1 MSYLAVE
8 RLAHAYG
15 STRVLHDISF
25 EVGQGERLCLLGP
38 SGCGKTTTLQILA
51 GFVQQADGTVKI
63 DGEPIDRL
71 PPEKRNVGI
80 MFQNYALFPHMTVFD
95 NVGYG
100 LKMRKVPR
108 DDIRKRVTDALQL
121 VKLAHAAA
129 KLPSQLSGGEQQR
142 IAFARAIVIRPRL
155 LLLDEPFSNL
165 DARLRVEMRGE
176 LLSLL
181 ETLDIAT
188 LMVTHDQEEAMAIAD
203 RIAVMQGGRIEQ
215 IGSTHEIYEKPSSV
229 FVGRFIGESNTFPA
243 HVVGGEGG
251 RTAFEVEGLGRFH
264 APAVA
269 GAGGTGELHALMR
282 PERVTLHAGPPEG
295 EGWNTVQGTVETAI
309 FLGHRAEIRVRCGSY
324 IFLVWEGPSVGS
336 DRFAHGDAVTVA
348 WREED
353 TFLVPETLARV
364 A

>member
-1 MSYLAVE
+1 MSYLTVE
-8 RLAHAYG
+8 KLAHAYG
-15 STRVLHDISF
+15 SIKVLHDISF
-25 EVGQGERLCLLGP
+25 GVGQGERLCLLGP

-51 GFVQQADGTVKI
+51 GFVQQADGTVRI
-63 DGEPIDRL
+63 DGEAIDRL

-95 NVGYG
+95 NVAYG
-100 LKMRKVPR
+100 LKMRHVPR
-108 DDIRKRVTDALQL
+108 DEIRQRVTEALQL

-142 IAFARAIVIRPRL
+142 IAFARAIVIKPRL

-181 ETLDIAT
+181 ESLDIAT

-215 IGSTHEIYEKPSSV
+215 IGSTHEIYEKPASL

-243 HVVGGEGG
+243 KIAGTEAG
-251 RTAFEVEGLGRFH
+251 RSLFDVKGLGRLRASSAAGGF
-264 APAVA
+264 PADSWEA
-269 GAGGTGELHALMR
+269 GRGAGSVSVLGCSCDLRR
-282 PERVTLHAGPPEG
+282 PSSLVSRSSWRHCSDVRVNATRLRMVGPRTKIRAKRMASGSMMCLERTLP
-295 EGWNTVQGTVETAI
+295 T
-309 FLGHRAEIRVRCGSY
+309 CS
-324 IFLVWEGPSVGS
+324 
-336 DRFAHGDAVTVA
+336 
-348 WREED
+348 
-353 TFLVPETLARV
+353 
-364 A
+364 

>member
-1 MSYLAVE
+1 MSYLTVE
-8 RLAHAYG
+8 KLAHAYG
-15 STRVLHDISF
+15 SIKVLHDISF
-25 EVGQGERLCLLGP
+25 GVGQGERLCLLGP

-51 GFVQQADGTVKI
+51 GFVQQADGTVRI
-63 DGEPIDRL
+63 DGEAIDRL

-95 NVGYG
+95 NVAYG
-100 LKMRKVPR
+100 LKMRHVPR
-108 DDIRKRVTDALQL
+108 DEIRQRVTEALQL

-142 IAFARAIVIRPRL
+142 IAFARAIVIKPRL

-181 ETLDIAT
+181 ESLDIAT

-215 IGSTHEIYEKPSSV
+215 IGSTHEIYEKPASL

-243 HVVGGEGG
+243 KIAGTEAG
-251 RTAFEVEGLGRFH
+251 RSLFDVKGLGRLR
-264 APAVA
+264 ASSAA
-269 GAGGTGELHALMR
+269 GTDALHALVR
-282 PERVTLHAGPPEG
+282 PERMTLHASAPKGK
-295 EGWNTVQGTVETAI
+295 GWNSVEGTVETAI
-309 FLGHRAEIRVRCGSY
+309 FLGHRAEMRVRCGPY
-324 IFLVWEGPSVGS
+324 TFLVWEGPSVGS
-336 DRFAHGDAVTVA
+336 DRFAHGDKVTVA

-353 TFLVPETLARV
+353 TFLVSDTA
-364 A
+364 AQAA